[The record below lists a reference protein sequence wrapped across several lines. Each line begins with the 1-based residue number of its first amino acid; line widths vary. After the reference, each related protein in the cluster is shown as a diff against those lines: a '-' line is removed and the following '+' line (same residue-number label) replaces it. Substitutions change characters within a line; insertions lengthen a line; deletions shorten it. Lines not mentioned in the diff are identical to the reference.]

1 MPLFEEF
8 VSKNIIKTPTC
19 RNYSMEMIREY
30 GLEAL
35 LVGSDQTWRP
45 IYNVNRLSD
54 MFLHFAGNFS
64 GKRVAYAASF
74 GVDYW
79 EYSEKQTSVCSSL
92 AQLFDAVSVRETSGV
107 ALCERY
113 LGIDAVAVLDP
124 TLLVRKE
131 TYAELCMKVPVF
143 KKRYLAAYV
152 LDSAKEVDLTI
163 TEEAKKRGL
172 PILRYSAYG
181 QAKLTIEEWIAIF
194 RDASFVITDSFH
206 GTVFSIIFEKPFR
219 CVVNERR
226 GGVRFADLLEKYHSG
241 KLVEWREKS
250 LDFLREAL
258 NG

>member
-1 MPLFEEF
+1 
-8 VSKNIIKTPTC
+8 
-19 RNYSMEMIREY
+19 
-30 GLEAL
+30 
-35 LVGSDQTWRP
+35 
-45 IYNVNRLSD
+45 
-54 MFLHFAGNFS
+54 
-64 GKRVAYAASF
+64 
-74 GVDYW
+74 
-79 EYSEKQTSVCSSL
+79 
-92 AQLFDAVSVRETSGV
+92 
-107 ALCERY
+107 
-113 LGIDAVAVLDP
+113 
-124 TLLVRKE
+124 
-131 TYAELCMKVPVF
+131 MKVPVF

-152 LDSAKEVDLTI
+152 LDSAKEVDLII

-206 GTVFSIIFEKPFR
+206 GAVFSIIFEKPFR